1 MPLMLVSRSERN
13 PICLVSLDPIFYS
26 SYHSLYTITEKNEQM
41 NKILRS
47 FKEENIIKE
56 EDVKDISNEKEPK
69 NLKNLFW
76 ELARKDSKDMSKN
89 CKISNYIV
97 SLNYL
102 LHGF

>member
-26 SYHSLYTITEKNEQM
+26 SYRSLYTITDKNEQM
-41 NKILRS
+41 NEILRS

-69 NLKNLFW
+69 KRFEKFEKLILGTGQEGFKRYVKKLQNLQLY
-76 ELARKDSKDMSKN
+76 
-89 CKISNYIV
+89 CKS
-97 SLNYL
+97 
-102 LHGF
+102 